1 MKITTLFA
9 LGVACC
15 ISASTYAQ
23 SYKVSINK
31 QNSSIIEILK
41 EIEKNSEFTFF
52 FNDNRVNVNKTAS
65 VSAKNA
71 TLEDVLEQVLRNT
84 GYEYKI
90 IDRQV
95 LIKASGD
102 VRLASVSQ
110 QAKQITGVV
119 TDANGEPVIGAN
131 VVEKGTTNG
140 TITDANGQFS
150 LHVTPS
156 ATLNISY
163 IGYVSCE
170 VPVGNKTSLSILL
183 EEDAEMLNEVVVVG
197 YGTVKKKD
205 LTGAIGTVDGN
216 TIADRKTMQ
225 LSSAL
230 QGTMPGVMVTRD
242 NGAPGASSSI
252 KIRGITTIGDSSPLV
267 IVDGVP
273 VDGIDFVNPNDV
285 ENISV
290 LKDAASASIY
300 GSRAAAGVILIT
312 TKRAK
317 ENQLSLSYSFEYGFE
332 KPTKLPKYVGP
343 TRFMQVENEL
353 RWNDAGNGNNEYPVY
368 SKDVIDNYYS
378 LNAQDPDA
386 YPITDWTDLVLKS
399 TAPRQ
404 SHLFNIAGG
413 TKSVRTKASFA
424 YDKTDG
430 LYDNRYDDRFT
441 FRVNNDFTINKYL
454 SASLDFNYRRTKT
467 HKPMEDPFNSPD
479 AISILP
485 PIFAGLW
492 SDGRYGAARSGGN
505 IYTMIREGGANV
517 WLKNQLTGK
526 AAIDFTPIE
535 GFKLSAIFAP
545 TFNFDKGKEF
555 RKSIKYYDAKD
566 PNLALGNV
574 ARFNTTNLKES
585 RNDSYRLVGQLIASY
600 VKSFGKHNLNLMGGY
615 EVFYSFTENLTAGR
629 DNYTLNTYPYLDLGP
644 LDYRTNTGSA
654 YENAYQS
661 WFGRAMY
668 NYDQR
673 YLFQVNV
680 RRDGSSRFHSD
691 YRWGTFPSVSGGW
704 AMSEEA
710 FMKEANIDWLSFL
723 KLRASWGTLGN
734 ERITDSNGNQ
744 IYYPYQSSIGFTN
757 ILFNQGGKVISSQG
771 AAQSK
776 YSIKDISWETTES
789 IDIGL
794 DASFLNNRLRFSGDY
809 FYKTTKDMLLA
820 LEIPSYVGYSNP
832 EKNTGKMFTNG
843 YELDLKW
850 SDQVG
855 DWSYSVSANLSD
867 FVSKM
872 GDLGGT
878 EFLGDKVKKKDSQFN
893 EWYGYMSDGIYQT
906 QQEVDDSPK
915 LNSNIKP
922 GDIKYKDINGPDGK
936 PDGKISP
943 EYDRVLL
950 GGSLPRY
957 MYGGSVQVG
966 YKGFDFSMTFQG
978 VGSQHVRMTTNM
990 VQPLQTNWGNVPEI
1004 IDGNYWSKYNTET
1017 QNKLVKYPRVTTTN
1031 ATSNYVMSDYWMF
1044 NGRYVRLKNLTLGY
1058 TLPAALTNKAKIN
1071 RIRLYASA
1079 NDLFSISKYP
1089 KGWDP
1094 EVGEKGYPITS
1105 SYLFGISVNF

>member
-102 VRLASVSQ
+102 ARLASVSQ

-197 YGTVKKKD
+197 YGSVRKKD

-734 ERITDSNGNQ
+734 ERITDNNGNQ

-832 EKNTGKMFTNG
+832 EKNTGKMFTKG

-1004 IDGNYWSKYNTET
+1004 IDGSYWSKYNTET
-1017 QNKLVKYPRVTTTN
+1017 QNMQVKYPRLTTTN